1 MLRAICANIC
11 QGIVCATLFCATA
24 GADSIQLR
32 DGRHLQGK
40 YLGGTTN
47 AVEFMTDTAVE
58 YFPVSDVLVLVFDN
72 ATPVYKP
79 TDADPGA
86 ARLPRPSKQ
95 PKNRKSAPRLRNAS
109 NI

>member
-1 MLRAICANIC
+1 MLRAIAAKIC
-11 QGIVCATLFCATA
+11 QGIMWATLFCAIA
-24 GADSIQLR
+24 DADSIQLR

-40 YLGGTTN
+40 YLGGTTT

-72 ATPVYKP
+72 ATTVYKP
-79 TDADPGA
+79 SEVDPGP

-95 PKNRKSAPRLRNAS
+95 PKNRKSAPGYS
-109 NI
+109 HV